1 MDVKLIRREH
11 HLQQLAGENGSMQ
24 GVTSQ
29 YVANGGDGE
38 MVVAVPTMLSHR
50 FKQWSDGNK
59 EVARIDQNVY
69 SSQSFTAE
77 FEIFECKLTYH
88 LSEGGIC
95 LTNNLAQTVLP
106 GGSPT
111 PVEVKAALGY
121 VFVGWSDGIKTKIRT
136 DNNVL
141 TDKTVTVLFECVH
154 FLKWSEDFEFG
165 EEQLNDW
172 IPAKP
177 FEGKGWLLSKQTD
190 LPEIATP
197 SGYCLLLDPRRDN
210 ATP

>member
-1 MDVKLIRREH
+1 M
-11 HLQQLAGENGSMQ
+11 
-24 GVTSQ
+24 
-29 YVANGGDGE
+29 
-38 MVVAVPTMLSHR
+38 
-50 FKQWSDGNK
+50 
-59 EVARIDQNVY
+59 
-69 SSQSFTAE
+69 
-77 FEIFECKLTYH
+77 
-88 LSEGGIC
+88 
-95 LTNNLAQTVLP
+95 
-106 GGSPT
+106 
-111 PVEVKAALGY
+111 
-121 VFVGWSDGIKTKIRT
+121 
-136 DNNVL
+136 L

-210 ATP
+210 ATPRNADCWAITPWFSIKEREHSGSFY